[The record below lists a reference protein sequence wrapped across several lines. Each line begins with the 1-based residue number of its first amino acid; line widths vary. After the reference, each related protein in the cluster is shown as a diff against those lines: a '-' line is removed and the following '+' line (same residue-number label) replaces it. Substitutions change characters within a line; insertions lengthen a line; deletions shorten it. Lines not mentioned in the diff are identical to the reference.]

1 MQKNLNCKWI
11 NVDVCRILVEPTQ
24 DDQEGQNNGGFEPL
38 LLSTGNL
45 LLKRTIAR
53 MYISYSFDIG
63 WPRVDIMH
71 GLLTYSLLNTLHLVI
86 QQIYG
91 FKHLR
96 AANAIICE

>member
-53 MYISYSFDIG
+53 MYISYSFDIETG
-63 WPRVDIMH
+63 VSRLHKSLPLVGQ
-71 GLLTYSLLNTLHLVI
+71 GLISCMDY
-86 QQIYG
+86 
-91 FKHLR
+91 
-96 AANAIICE
+96 